1 MDQGTP
7 QREWGEDGLPIGET
21 DGERVSR
28 EQREAESIARGIADL
43 KAGRYFTEDELD
55 AWFEE
60 LERNPDAP
68 MPIPPR
74 RAPLL

>member
-28 EQREAESIARGIADL
+28 EQREAAKVARGIAEL
-43 KAGRYFTEDELD
+43 KAGYYFTDDELD

-60 LERNPDAP
+60 LERNPDALTP
-68 MPIPPR
+68 KPPR